1 MQAEHI
7 KRQSVSQH
15 KYDYLHSHFSPL
27 IHKYSVCLVLILG
40 TLRGG

>member
-15 KYDYLHSHFSPL
+15 KYDSPFTFPFQAPHSEAQSMSSAD
-27 IHKYSVCLVLILG
+27 SVNTPC
-40 TLRGG
+40 